1 MHGDTAVSR
10 EAMLSC
16 VLLLWAAAVCV
27 CREVFLPPGPLYRVA
42 GFPLS
47 LPCSVSGYEG
57 SRTQDF
63 EWFLYRT
70 GSGGHPI
77 GVIST
82 RDRGFPYAPFLER
95 VKEGEVRVERDSGD
109 AVRLVI
115 QRLRTE
121 DQGTWECYTPSTD
134 SRYLGNYSAKVPVR
148 VIPDSLKVN
157 HTPTPQAPPFRSLGS
172 QSLPE
177 GAGLELTCA
186 ASVKSEQHTHLSVTF
201 VVQGAGGAGVVAGEG
216 GSGHDVRD
224 VISIGRDLGVYPGRG
239 GLYERRY
246 AEGGVS
252 VEKRTGQ
259 SEGEGD
265 LYSLRIA
272 SLQPSDSGVYFCKV
286 SQWINDP
293 EGSWERV
300 AQRTVRLGS
309 VVVQPITDSL
319 SVSVSPQGEVS
330 LPAGSP
336 LSLSCEVGGL
346 SPASRPSVLVQWLRG
361 LSGGAELAVVRLGP
375 DGVVTWGDGDVVRR
389 GGASFEKEAEG
400 RYTLRFY
407 SAHPVDSGVY
417 RCAVSVYTGQAPPTG
432 TPAASQR
439 SRGVNVSLRT
449 KAVTV
454 TAQAGLAPGPP
465 LNRGHTFSLLCNI
478 SIATTGPAQAAVKW
492 LVMRV
497 REGKEEPG
505 KSRLLA
511 VLRHDGTSRL
521 YSNGSDVSVDRP
533 APSSYRLRVHRARQE
548 DQGLYRCQ
556 VEVWGMDQHGGWF
569 NTGAHSHSNT
579 VRVYMYLL
587 ASDLL
592 FIPVIVGVATALF
605 VGVAIVASVT
615 CCFMNRLA
623 RKGSRR

>member
-1 MHGDTAVSR
+1 MAASK

-16 VLLLWAAAVCV
+16 VFLLWWAAAVCV

-63 EWFLYRT
+63 EWFLYRS

-115 QRLRTE
+115 QRLRAE

-157 HTPTPQAPPFRSLGS
+157 HTPTPQAPPSRSLGS

-177 GAGLELTCA
+177 GVELELTCA

-201 VVQGAGGAGVVAGEG
+201 VVQGGGGARGVVREG

-224 VISIGRDLGVYPGRG
+224 IISIGRDLGVYPGRG
-239 GLYERRY
+239 GVYERRY

-252 VEKRTGQ
+252 VEKRRGQ
-259 SEGEGD
+259 SEEEGD
-265 LYSLRIA
+265 FYSLRIA
-272 SLQPSDSGVYFCKV
+272 SLQPSDSGTYFCKV
-286 SQWINDP
+286 SQWIHDP
-293 EGSWERV
+293 EGSWERI
-300 AQRTVRLGS
+300 AQRTVGLGN

-361 LSGGAELAVVRLGP
+361 LSGGAELAVARLGP

-389 GGASFEKEAEG
+389 GGASLEKEAEG

-407 SAHPVDSGVY
+407 SAHPADSGVY

-478 SIATTGPAQAAVKW
+478 SIATTGPAQAEVKW

-497 REGKEEPG
+497 REREEEPG
-505 KSRLLA
+505 EGRLLA

-533 APSSYRLRVHRARQE
+533 APSSYRLRIHRAGQE

-556 VEVWGMDQHGGWF
+556 VEVWGTDQHGGWF
-569 NTGAHSHSNT
+569 NTGARSHSNT
-579 VRVYMYLL
+579 VRVYMYSL

-592 FIPVIVGVATALF
+592 FIPIIVGVATAVI

-623 RKGSRR
+623 RKGSRK